1 MNACLLEEKLTFFFM
16 SDATK
21 RQCLTE
27 LFSQFYAKT
36 IREVCKRCCT
46 ARFYAARLS
55 VCDVNVDGMRLKG
68 VLVKQGE
75 VSGYLVTSTL
85 TRVQQ

>member
-1 MNACLLEEKLTFFFM
+1 MQQKGNAAL
-16 SDATK
+16 SVV
-21 RQCLTE
+21 
-27 LFSQFYAKT
+27 SQFYAKT

-75 VSGYLVTSTL
+75 VSGYLVASTL